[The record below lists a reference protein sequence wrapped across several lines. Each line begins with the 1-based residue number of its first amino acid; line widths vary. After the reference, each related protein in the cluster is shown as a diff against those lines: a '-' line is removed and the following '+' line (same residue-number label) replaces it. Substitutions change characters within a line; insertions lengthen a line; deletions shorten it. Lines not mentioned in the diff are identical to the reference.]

1 MLPETLPCL
10 QNKSIFPQLAGCDS
24 LIHTYLGF
32 CQLGNTVLRHVRS
45 FSHFLFL
52 TTFLSAISGQDAANT
67 ALLLAVSQHGQ
78 QTSSKRERPFL
89 TRLSDCCL
97 KHGRT
102 LCPKQVQ

>member
-52 TTFLSAISGQDAANT
+52 TTFL
-67 ALLLAVSQHGQ
+67 
-78 QTSSKRERPFL
+78 
-89 TRLSDCCL
+89 
-97 KHGRT
+97 
-102 LCPKQVQ
+102 